1 MPEQSEAPRTVDPR
15 VTDITLAIAMALL
28 VAVVIAAD
36 DDAARHAG
44 PGAYLFAAGL
54 GALVL
59 LRRRLP
65 RTMVA
70 VTVLAVFA
78 YYTFRFA
85 PIGMALP
92 AVAALYSAAE
102 MRRTGWA
109 VGGGIVLVA
118 VATYY
123 RVTGNDAEEYLAP
136 YDLVTNIALA
146 AAAVALGVAVR
157 LSREARG
164 HEARAA
170 EQRLQA
176 ERLRIARDLHDMVGH
191 NLSVIALHSGV
202 ATEAVGRDDDAVRG
216 ALEHVRQATTGTLH
230 ELRSTVRVLRG
241 PVGAAPDGTRP
252 VGSTR
257 SAGSRPAGP
266 TRDDGPDVA
275 PTSLTGVD
283 ALAAP
288 ARAAG
293 LVVDVS
299 LDVPDGAL
307 DGAIDAAAYRIVQES
322 LTNVLRHAAAAR
334 VVVSARVEDGR
345 LVVSVADDG
354 RGAGAPVVPGSGI
367 SGMRERAALLGG
379 SLTAQDA
386 PGGGFAV
393 RADLPTRLAG

>member
-1 MPEQSEAPRTVDPR
+1 M
-15 VTDITLAIAMALL
+15 TDVVLAIAMALV

-36 DDAARHAG
+36 ADAARHAG
-44 PGAYLFAAGL
+44 PGAYLFAAGF

-65 RTMVA
+65 RTMVV
-70 VTVLAVFA
+70 VTVLTVFV

-102 MRRTGWA
+102 VRRTGWA
-109 VGGGIVLVA
+109 VGGGVVLVA

-123 RVTGNDAEEYLAP
+123 RVTGTDAEEYLTP
-136 YDLVTNIALA
+136 YDLVTNIALVA
-146 AAAVALGVAVR
+146 AAIALGVAVR
-157 LSREARG
+157 LSREARV

-176 ERLRIARDLHDMVGH
+176 ERLRIARDLHDVVGH

-202 ATEAVGRDDDAVRG
+202 AAEAVGRDDDAARG
-216 ALEHVRQATTGTLH
+216 ALEHVREATSGTLH

-241 PVGAAPDGTRP
+241 PVGGAAPDGTGGAVRP
-252 VGSTR
+252 PDGTHPTGL
-257 SAGSRPAGP
+257 AG
-266 TRDDGPDVA
+266 VA
-275 PTSLTGVD
+275 
-283 ALAAP
+283 ALAEP

-293 LVVDVS
+293 LAVDVR

-307 DGAIDAAAYRIVQES
+307 DGTIDAAAYRIVQEA
-322 LTNVLRHAAAAR
+322 LTNVLRHASATRVTVAAR
-334 VVVSARVEDGR
+334 VTDGR
-345 LVVSVADDG
+345 LALRVADDG
-354 RGAGAPVVPGSGI
+354 RGAGALVPGSGI
-367 SGMRERAALLGG
+367 AGMRERAALLGG
-379 SLTAQDA
+379 VLTTTDE

-393 RADLPTRLAG
+393 RADLPARLEGGAP